1 MKLPERFY
9 TQNDTLKVAQ
19 QLLGK
24 VLCSNIGGEYCNGII
39 CETEA
44 YLGATDKASHAY
56 GNRLTKRTKIMFA
69 RGGVAYVYLCY
80 GIHHLF
86 NIVTGE
92 INDPQAI
99 LIRAIVPLEGKEQLL
114 KRRGKDSLKAVDFVG
129 PGKVSQALGITM
141 EQNGLSLQENK
152 LWIEDQGI
160 IIDSEKIITSPRVGI
175 DYAEEDASLPYRF
188 QYFKLDK
195 ISLNLNN

>member
-1 MKLPERFY
+1 MKLPEIFY
-9 TQNDTLKVAQ
+9 TQNDTLKVAK

-24 VLCSNIGGEYCNGII
+24 VLCSNINEEYCSWII

-44 YLGATDKASHAY
+44 YLGANDKASHAY
-56 GNRLTKRTKIMFA
+56 GNRLTKRTKIMFSQ
-69 RGGVAYVYLCY
+69 GGLAYVYVCY

-92 INDPQAI
+92 INNPQAI
-99 LIRAIVPLEGKEQLL
+99 LVRAIVPLEGKEQLL
-114 KRRGKDSLKAVDFVG
+114 KRRIKSSIKAVDFIG
-129 PGKVSQALGITM
+129 PGKVSQALGITKA
-141 EQNGLSLQENK
+141 QNGLSLLENK

-160 IIDSEKIITSPRVGI
+160 TIDPEKIIASPRVGI

-195 ISLNLNN
+195 